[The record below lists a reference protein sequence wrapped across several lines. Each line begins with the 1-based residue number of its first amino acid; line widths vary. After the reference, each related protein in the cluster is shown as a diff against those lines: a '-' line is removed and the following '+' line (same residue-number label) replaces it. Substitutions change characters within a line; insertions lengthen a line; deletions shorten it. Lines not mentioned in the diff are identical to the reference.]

1 MSSIVITPDL
11 ELSIN
16 PSRARAWTGRILTG
30 LFVLFLAWD
39 SISKILYV
47 DQVHQVA
54 VAMGFSQA
62 SIVGIGLTL
71 LACVALYLAKRT
83 ALLGA
88 ILLTGYFGGAMATH
102 VVLKSGPFPI
112 AFSAAFGVITWV
124 ALGLRDPRV
133 SQLARL

>member
-11 ELSIN
+11 DLSIN

-47 DQVHQVA
+47 DEVHKAA
-54 VAMGFSQA
+54 VAMGFSKA
-62 SIVGIGLTL
+62 SMVGIGLTL
-71 LACVALYLAKRT
+71 FACVALYLTKRT

-102 VVLKSGPFPI
+102 VALKTGAFPI
-112 AFSAAFGVITWV
+112 AFSAAFGVLTWV
-124 ALGLRDPRV
+124 ALGLRDQRV
-133 SQLARL
+133 AQLARL